1 MLPRIS
7 PHIGV
12 YADEPEADPLREYHD
27 TLERFHDLPD
37 DAVVLPSHNE
47 PFRGL
52 HERLDALIQHHA
64 DRLVDFTAA
73 CAEPVTAHDVAK
85 QVFKRRLDST
95 QLGFAIAETVAH
107 LNYLIVEGRIAR
119 HANEDGVNLYQA
131 N

>member
-1 MLPRIS
+1 
-7 PHIGV
+7 
-12 YADEPEADPLREYHD
+12 E
-27 TLERFHDLPD
+27 
-37 DAVVLPSHNE
+37 
-47 PFRGL
+47 
-52 HERLDALIQHHA
+52 
-64 DRLVDFTAA
+64 DFTAA
-73 CAEPVTAHDVAK
+73 CAEPVTALYVAK